1 MIVCCTNN
9 TRDAQFGL
17 FVCAC
22 VYFWFQ
28 HHQILVQC
36 SRCRFPH
43 SSVANAAPAALW
55 IHLVLFLM
63 LWLTAS
69 SGKER
74 CWKSEK
80 TAQFAFRLFTLRY
93 RGNCANVLAVRS
105 NCCLLVPELVMLFVR
120 LSIYLS
126 ECLSVCLSD
135 YQFVWHP
142 SFEEG

>member
-17 FVCAC
+17 FVCAR

-36 SRCRFPH
+36 SRCLFPH

-63 LWLTAS
+63 LHRQ
-69 SGKER
+69 ER
-74 CWKSEK
+74 NDVGRVKKRRNSH
-80 TAQFAFRLFTLRY
+80 F
-93 RGNCANVLAVRS
+93 V
-105 NCCLLVPELVMLFVR
+105 CLLYDIEGIVPM
-120 LSIYLS
+120 
-126 ECLSVCLSD
+126 C
-135 YQFVWHP
+135 
-142 SFEEG
+142 